1 MGTSD
6 AAANLCENPAMPDPR
21 AAPLP
26 HTCVIGAGPSG
37 LPVIKALRDRG
48 LPVTCFERT
57 PNVGGL
63 WCIDNKRF
71 GTSAAYDSLHI
82 NTDTKLMEYQDFPM
96 PEDLPAYPGHRQIHE
111 YFRAYVERF
120 GLAGHIRFGATV
132 ERCRRLEDGR
142 WQVALAEGE
151 TQVFDALVVATG
163 HHWDPQGPDPVP
175 PGTFEGVQI
184 HSHAY
189 CNPTDPVEMR
199 GKRVVVVG
207 LGNSAVDIAS
217 ELGSR
222 AVAERVFL
230 SVRRGAWILPKWVAG
245 TPITRLPE
253 PQRLFPWMPWQVTS
267 LVMGLV
273 MRLQFGKPSDYG
285 LPMPDHR
292 PLQSHPTVSQDL
304 LSRIGHGDIA
314 VRPPI
319 RSLDGDGVVFTD
331 GSREC
336 VDVIIW
342 CTGYRVSFPFLG
354 PEVVEVRDN
363 VVPLWSR
370 TVLPGVDN
378 LFFVGLYQPLG
389 SIMQPAELQAR
400 VIGEYLLGHIAFPN
414 EARMRRDIEAEQ
426 RAMARRYLRSRRH
439 TMQVDFGPFMHRLRR
454 LLAQGRREL
463 GRPGAMRFAVRPR
476 AALELQERPS

>member
-1 MGTSD
+1 MH
-6 AAANLCENPAMPDPR
+6 APD

-26 HTCVIGAGPSG
+26 HTCVIGAGSSG
-37 LPVIKALRDRG
+37 LPVVKALRDRG

-71 GTSAAYDSLHI
+71 GASAAYDSLHI

-96 PEDLPAYPGHRQIHE
+96 PEDLPAYPSHLQIHR
-111 YFRAYVERF
+111 YFQAYVERF
-120 GLAGHIRFGATV
+120 GLARDIRFDTAV
-132 ERCRRLEDGR
+132 ERCRRLDDGR
-142 WQVALAEGE
+142 WEVTLAGGE
-151 TQVFDALVVATG
+151 RATFDALVVATG
-163 HHWDPQGPDPVP
+163 HHWDPQGPDPAP
-175 PGTFEGVQI
+175 PGTFDGVQI
-184 HSHAY
+184 HSHTY
-189 CNPTDPVEMR
+189 RNPADPVDMR

-207 LGNSAVDIAS
+207 LGNSAVDIAT

-222 AVAERVFL
+222 AVAGRVFL

-267 LVMGLV
+267 LVMGLI
-273 MRLQFGKPSDYG
+273 MRLHFGKPSDYG

-304 LSRIGHGDIA
+304 LSRIGHGDVA
-314 VRPPI
+314 VKPPI
-319 RSLDGDGVVFTD
+319 RALDGDAVVFED
-331 GSREC
+331 GSRER
-336 VDVIIW
+336 VDAIVW
-342 CTGYRVSFPFLG
+342 CTGYRVTFPFLD
-354 PEVVEVRDN
+354 PEVLEVRDN
-363 VVPLWSR
+363 VVPLWNR

-400 VIGEYLLGHIAFPN
+400 VIGEYLLGNIAFPDA
-414 EARMRRDIEAEQ
+414 ARMRRDIEAER
-426 RAMARRYLRSRRH
+426 RAMERRYLRSRRH

-454 LLAQGRREL
+454 LLVEGRRLL
-463 GRPGAMRFAVRPR
+463 GRPGAMRFGGR
-476 AALELQERPS
+476 APAATQLLEKQT